1 MECRKFQITLIS
13 AQDLEN
19 VREKI
24 RMKVYTKLSFVG
36 DSQTERTSPVDT
48 EGETNP
54 AWNFTTGYTIGK
66 KAVEYQGIMLVIKLY
81 CSRTLGDRYIGEV
94 SVSFKDLFDGAVAT
108 GGSATVSYPVKKGA
122 ADSKGVLKFSYS
134 FGDIVIVKK
143 PSVWARGMAVAGTIL
158 VKVIAEVAFG
168 GGLDDL
174 DIPFSGEDVPIDVD
188 VPVDSSGSSQDP
200 KN

>member
-1 MECRKFQITLIS
+1 
-13 AQDLEN
+13 
-19 VREKI
+19 
-24 RMKVYTKLSFVG
+24 MKVYAKLSITG
-36 DSQTERTSPVDT
+36 NSQTERTSPVDT

-81 CSRTLGDRYIGEV
+81 CSRTLGDWYIGEV

-108 GGSATVSYPVKKGA
+108 GGSTTVSYPVKKGA
-122 ADSKGVLKFSYS
+122 VDSKGVLKFSHS
-134 FGDIVIVKK
+134 FGDIVIV
-143 PSVWARGMAVAGTIL
+143 
-158 VKVIAEVAFG
+158 EVAFG

-174 DIPFSGEDVPIDVD
+174 DISFSGEDVLIDVD
-188 VPVDSSGSSQDP
+188 VLVDSSGSSQDP